1 MKLAASDHAAKT
13 QQRLEGIVDRV
24 AFHNADNGFTVLR
37 VKVPDSVDLATVV
50 GSTAVIKVGDHV
62 DCQGQWAND
71 RTHGIQFKAEQIN
84 IIAPTTLE
92 GIERYL
98 ASGVVPGIGAHF
110 AKVLVETFG
119 DQVFDVFENEP
130 ERLAEVSGLGKKRRQ
145 QILEAWSEQKAVRD
159 IMVFLQSHGIGPAR
173 AVRIYKVYGD
183 QAVEKIMANPYRLA
197 LDVQGVGFKIADSL
211 ALSVGISPHAEIR
224 ASAGVRHVLQELA
237 SQGHCAVPQ
246 NALVDKASKLL
257 DIPKDIIRLGI
268 EQEVIAGHLI
278 AELIEQEQCYF
289 LASLQRAEVYVA
301 QRLLRLA
308 AGEPLVN
315 ELELERILRVVEKEN
330 DITLSPSQHEAI
342 ASVLGAKV
350 SVITGGPGVGKTT
363 VVNSL
368 LQVVRSQG
376 LRVLLCA
383 PTGRAAKRLAESTGC
398 EAKTIHRLLEF
409 DPATRGFKRNGD
421 SPLDADLIIVDEMS
435 MVDISLMQSLLSAI
449 PDEAGLLMV
458 GDVDQLPSVG
468 PGAVL
473 ADVIKSQRVATARL
487 TEIFRQAASSKIIVN
502 AHKIN
507 HGELPEQEKNGE
519 ELSDFYFIAC
529 ETVEDIHAKVI
540 HLVKERIPQRFAF
553 HPIREI
559 QVLSPMNKGGLGT
572 RSLNI
577 ELQKVL
583 NPARGLTVS
592 RYGFT
597 YAVDDKVIQTV
608 NNYDKEVFNGDIGFV
623 EHIDKENEQLRLN
636 FEGRSIPYT
645 LDELDEV
652 SLAYATTIH
661 KAQGSEY
668 PAVVI
673 PLSTQHYTLLQR
685 NLIYT
690 GVTRG
695 RELVVVIGQPKAL
708 RIAVETLSSRQ
719 RLTKLAQRLREG

>member
-1 MKLAASDHAAKT
+1 MKLAVSDNAAKT
-13 QQRLEGIVDRV
+13 QQRLEGVVDRI

-62 DCQGQWAND
+62 DCQGEWAND

-145 QILEAWSEQKAVRD
+145 QIIEAWSEQKAVRD

-173 AVRIYKVYGD
+173 AVRIYKTYGD

>member
-1 MKLAASDHAAKT
+1 MKLAVSDNAAKT
-13 QQRLEGIVDRV
+13 KQRLEGVVDRI

-62 DCQGQWAND
+62 DCQGEWAND

-145 QILEAWSEQKAVRD
+145 QIIEAWSEQKAVRD

-173 AVRIYKVYGD
+173 AVRIYKTYGD

-449 PDEAGLLMV
+449 PNEAGLLMV